1 MQRTNAACSENGF
14 VSHAKGF
21 GFHANPVNAAAA
33 LHLLPLPRKEP
44 RAQQN
49 VRNQKSLYALQKITE
64 GVVIS
69 FYMQSTTHDLL
80 QKSKAE
86 LWWCTKIDRFDTVSH
101 QQSIYF
107 LLFNE
112 ELLWQAQSGLNIL

>member
-1 MQRTNAACSENGF
+1 M
-14 VSHAKGF
+14 
-21 GFHANPVNAAAA
+21 
-33 LHLLPLPRKEP
+33 
-44 RAQQN
+44 
-49 VRNQKSLYALQKITE
+49 E

-101 QQSIYF
+101 EQSIYF